1 MNKSPIPSR
10 NKNVIHESYC
20 ICPFCNVKQYYSDLQ
35 EDDYYYFLNTIII
48 DCPKCNQE
56 YVPNSTRDITYI
68 YSGHCKTKD
77 KKLIKNIKNNS

>member
-10 NKNVIHESYC
+10 NKKVIHQNYC
-20 ICPFCNVKQYYSDLQ
+20 ICPFCNVKQYYDSLS

-56 YVPNSTRDITYI
+56 YVPNSTINIEYKF
-68 YSGHCKTKD
+68 SGHCKTKD
-77 KKLIKNIKNNS
+77 KKFIKNIKNNS

>member
-20 ICPFCNVKQYYSDLQ
+20 ICPFCKTKQYYDSLS
-35 EDDYYYFLNTIII
+35 ENDYYYFLNTIII

-56 YVPNSTRDITYI
+56 YVPNVSKNIEYVF
-68 YSGHCKTKD
+68 SGHCRTKD